1 MPYISRAEAAA
12 FLAELGFP
20 VAKNTLQKYASVG
33 GGPPYSKFGN
43 RCLYEHSKLL
53 KWAES
58 KVTHHECPHASR
70 SGSMRKK
77 VGGVLPQT

>member
-33 GGPPYSKFGN
+33 GGS
-43 RCLYEHSKLL
+43 
-53 KWAES
+53 
-58 KVTHHECPHASR
+58 
-70 SGSMRKK
+70 SMRKK

>member
-33 GGPPYSKFGN
+33 GGPPCGK
-43 RCLYEHSKLL
+43 
-53 KWAES
+53 
-58 KVTHHECPHASR
+58 R
-70 SGSMRKK
+70 SGGFYRRFKSWER
-77 VGGVLPQT
+77 GEYR